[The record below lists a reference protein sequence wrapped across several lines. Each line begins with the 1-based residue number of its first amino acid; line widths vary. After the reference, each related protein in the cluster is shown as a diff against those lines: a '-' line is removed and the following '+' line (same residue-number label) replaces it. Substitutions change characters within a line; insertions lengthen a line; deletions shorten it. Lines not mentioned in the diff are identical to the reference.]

1 MGTITYEGQ
10 APFHLPV
17 AQRATARAVND
28 AVEMTLYAIVP
39 DQGPAPVP
47 IRAMMTWHVAQTLAH
62 EMTGA
67 ALEAESNAGA
77 D

>member
-1 MGTITYEGQ
+1 MGIKFEGE

-17 AQRATARAVND
+17 AQRATAHVVND
-28 AVEMTLYAIVP
+28 AVEMTFYAICP
-39 DQGPAPVP
+39 DQGPEPVP

-62 EMTGA
+62 QMTGA